1 VRSTSGVQTTE
12 AGIILLIV
20 APSWR
25 ATIRCANFNRRCHRV
40 RFHPTLYPHRPDV
53 QNLRATPAM
62 IATAVYQGGVAK
74 DVATETHDLTV
85 QAILDT
91 MWLPECKD

>member
-1 VRSTSGVQTTE
+1 VRTLTDAATESGVIQL
-12 AGIILLIV
+12 GIHI
-20 APSWR
+20 A
-25 ATIRCANFNRRCHRV
+25 
-40 RFHPTLYPHRPDV
+40 PDV